1 MHYLVTGAA
10 GFIGFHVTERL
21 LAAGHQVTGLDNLN
35 DYYDVNLKLS
45 RLALLQTNPVFR
57 FVKGDLADRAL
68 IASLFAEGHFQ
79 RVIHFTDWVVGH
91 SHLAMLGFASFAAAG
106 CTAQIVDITPD
117 IDARQRHLEVAAWLA
132 QQAEPPHRFVVIDDD
147 FDMPDFPDRL
157 VRTRKHFGLGARELP
172 AVLQLLAD

>member
-1 MHYLVTGAA
+1 MPRKVIFLDIDGVMNSVSLRVQDPRGLVDFLEPGCVATLNTIVAATGAVV
-10 GFIGFHVTERL
+10 IISSTWRL
-21 LAAGHQVTGLDNLN
+21 TTPFPE
-35 DYYDVNLKLS
+35 
-45 RLALLQTNPVFR
+45 LL
-57 FVKGDLADRAL
+57 
-68 IASLFAEGHFQ
+68 
-79 RVIHFTDWVVGH
+79 
-91 SHLAMLGFASFAAAG
+91 ASFAAAG